1 MNCVCIKIMLKIE
14 SLKTELLKV
23 SPPVPCGVVQHRPHH
38 KEQEETLYLVIHS
51 DCCPDDGLIG

>member
-1 MNCVCIKIMLKIE
+1 MWYVAMCKMNCVYIKIMLKVE

-38 KEQEETLYLVIHS
+38 KEKEETLLT
-51 DCCPDDGLIG
+51 LF